1 MLSLFWGEGITSIP
15 REIAPR
21 NNDSESTHFKKI
33 NIFLKLKLKIGEQG
47 STFLPSPPEVPQ
59 EVSIYLIINCLSI
72 NVSTCLN
79 PDCFWTVSDIFLFS
93 ISILSCKHITFSL
106 NLEVTECIFVCPLLF
121 QELILSS
128 TKSCISI

>member
-1 MLSLFWGEGITSIP
+1 MLSLFWGEEITSIQ
-15 REIAPR
+15 REIAPS

-33 NIFLKLKLKIGEQG
+33 NIFLKLNWKLASMGLL
-47 STFLPSPPEVPQ
+47 SSPLHLKFPQ

-106 NLEVTECIFVCPLLF
+106 NLEVTECMFVCPLLF

-128 TKSCISI
+128 TKGCISI